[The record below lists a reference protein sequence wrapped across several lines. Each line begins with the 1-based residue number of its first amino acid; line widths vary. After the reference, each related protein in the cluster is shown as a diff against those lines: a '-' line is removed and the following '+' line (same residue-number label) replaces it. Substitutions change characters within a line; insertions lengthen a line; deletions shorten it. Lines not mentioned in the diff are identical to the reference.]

1 MASTIARTGLLAGK
15 VSIITGASSGLGQA
29 MALEF
34 AKQGATV
41 VCADQTPASKGNKNQ
56 LTHETICEQGGR
68 AIFVSTNVADQS
80 DMLKLIRDSA
90 NQFGRID
97 M

>member
-1 MASTIARTGLLAGK
+1 MASTITRAGLLAGK

-34 AKQGATV
+34 AKQGATI
-41 VCADQTPASKGNKNQ
+41 VCADQTPASKGNTNQ
-56 LTHETICEQGGR
+56 LTHEIIREQGGK
-68 AIFVSTNVADQS
+68 ATFISTNVADEN

-90 NQFGRID
+90 NQYGRID